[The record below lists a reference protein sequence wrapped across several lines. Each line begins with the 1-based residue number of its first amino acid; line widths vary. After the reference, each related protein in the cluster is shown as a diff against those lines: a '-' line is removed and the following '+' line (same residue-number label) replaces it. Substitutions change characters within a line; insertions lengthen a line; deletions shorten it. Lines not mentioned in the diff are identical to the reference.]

1 MYDLGCVMF
10 DVIIIP
16 FIQIILNHKSKISI
30 HKFKILCLIKFGL
43 SQGFLQVLVGI

>member
-16 FIQIILNHKSKISI
+16 FIQIIPNHKSKISNQ
-30 HKFKILCLIKFGL
+30 KSRILCQIKFGL
-43 SQGFLQVLVGI
+43 LQAFLQVLVGI